1 MCEPASFIVG
11 KHNVWWSKHTDS
23 HTAIRE
29 EHKIKENTDQFRIGT
44 VGVEITP
51 PDGDFNAPPKE
62 WTFRV
67 DQDLLPDWWDVKSAE
82 ARVRAILPDW
92 IKANVVLRGET
103 RSKHSYGRL
112 FVAGG
117 VVQRVDAG
125 GVVQRVD
132 AGGVVQRV
140 DAGGVVQC
148 VAGGVVERVYD
159 GVVQRVAGG
168 VVQRVDA
175 GGTVITYTALPR
187 SILKHESAVL
197 IDRSGENVQAFVGP
211 EERSV

>member
-29 EHKIKENTDQFRIGT
+29 EHKIKENTNQFRIGT

-125 GVVQRVD
+125 G
-132 AGGVVQRV
+132 
-140 DAGGVVQC
+140 
-148 VAGGVVERVYD
+148 
-159 GVVQRVAGG
+159 
-168 VVQRVDA
+168 
-175 GGTVITYTALPR
+175 TVITYTALPR